1 MKRVAIYMRVST
13 ALQEEEQTIE
23 NQKMEILARIKNDS
37 KVSDLILV
45 PNCEYKDEGWS
56 GAIIER
62 PALDQMRADARDKKF
77 DILYAYD
84 RGRVSRKFVHQE
96 IILEE
101 LKECGVEFISLHDI
115 NGQTTEEVLMGS
127 VMGIFHEYER
137 VKITER
143 MRIGKVRKVRENKKL
158 LGYNPKYGY
167 DYNRRIKS
175 GPDARDGYFTI
186 NKKQAKIVRQIFQWV
201 ADGYSKHEVKRML
214 FEAGILPPKA
224 KREQWSGGTID
235 RMLRDT
241 TYIGEHYYNKSESV
255 PTRKPR
261 NPEQKYRKVVKGSRS
276 TRPKEEW
283 LLVKVPP
290 IIERGLFEKVQ
301 KQIEINKRLN
311 QRNNGKNNY
320 LISGLIECPCGKA
333 RTGDPANGSLYYRCT
348 DRLNKYPLP
357 RTCYEGG
364 INVPVLDSLVWKEI
378 TSLLS
383 NPELIQHHAERWTSS
398 ASPLKAKL
406 EQLNTRL
413 EKLEDEERRYTKA
426 YGKALMSERLYKDN
440 FHETSVK
447 RSELMTEISN
457 TEAELAGKPQ
467 VPVEKLIDGVL
478 KLVGNL
484 DFTDKKQLIQK
495 LVTKVVATKQEI
507 TIWGHIPI
515 LATEQVGLNAKYRD
529 SRSAECWE
537 VDAF

>member
-1 MKRVAIYMRVST
+1 
-13 ALQEEEQTIE
+13 
-23 NQKMEILARIKNDS
+23 
-37 KVSDLILV
+37 
-45 PNCEYKDEGWS
+45 
-56 GAIIER
+56 
-62 PALDQMRADARDKKF
+62 
-77 DILYAYD
+77 
-84 RGRVSRKFVHQE
+84 
-96 IILEE
+96 
-101 LKECGVEFISLHDI
+101 
-115 NGQTTEEVLMGS
+115 MGS

-137 VKITER
+137 VKIAER

-158 LGYNPKYGY
+158 LGYQPKYGY
-167 DYNRRIKS
+167 DYHRRIKS

-186 NKKQAKIVRQIFQWV
+186 NKKQAKVVRQIFQWV
-201 ADGYSKHEVKRML
+201 ANGHSKHEIKRML
-214 FEAGILPPKA
+214 FEDGVLPPKA
-224 KREQWSGGTID
+224 KREQWSGGTLD

-261 NPEQKYRKVVKGSRS
+261 DPEQKYRKVIKGSR
-276 TRPKEEW
+276 TVRPKEEW

-290 IIERGLFEKVQ
+290 IIERELFEKVQ
-301 KQIEINKRLN
+301 IQVAINKRLN
-311 QRNNGKNNY
+311 KRNNGKNRY

-357 RTCYEGG
+357 RTCHEGG
-364 INVPVLDSLVWKEI
+364 INVPVLDSLVWQEI

-398 ASPLKAKL
+398 ASPLKNKL
-406 EQLNTRL
+406 KQLNDRL
-413 EKLEDEERRYTKA
+413 EKLEGEERRYTKA
-426 YGKALMSERLYKDN
+426 YGKGLMSERLYKDN

-457 TEAELAGKPQ
+457 TEAELANKPKI
-467 VPVEKLIDGVL
+467 PVEKLIDGVL

-515 LATEQVGLNAKYRD
+515 LATEQVGLHAQHRNCWITQ
-529 SRSAECWE
+529 CWE